1 MKAMFGVFLLVF
13 SVTAFA
19 GGDTKT
25 KGAPDDTWLGD
36 SNDDEY
42 FERSLVVKCPVNT
55 TAGSIEAVVE
65 EDSVAMIV
73 VCNYDQ

>member
-1 MKAMFGVFLLVF
+1 MKAVFSVFLLVF

-19 GGDTKT
+19 GGDANK

-42 FERSLVVKCPVNT
+42 ARSLVVKCPVNT
-55 TAGSIEAVVE
+55 TAGSVEAVPD
-65 EDSVAMIV
+65 EDGVVMIIE
-73 VCNYDQ
+73 CNYNE